1 MRNGISQT
9 TISGDVNTLATGD
22 LDGEGE
28 GGVARGEEG
37 GFAFRAGRN
46 GGVGAGGRGGFVEVK
61 GVGVCV
67 DGGEVDGGA

>member
-9 TISGDVNTLATGD
+9 AIFGDINTLTARN

-28 GGVARGEEG
+28 SGVARGEVG
-37 GFAFRAGRN
+37 VFAFGARRDC
-46 GGVGAGGRGGFVEVK
+46 GVGAGGRGGFVEVE